1 MLILSDT
8 NLLLRSVQRSH
19 PACRVARRALSALY
33 RDGHTLCLTLQNMAE
48 FWNVCTRPIH
58 VNGMGLGIA
67 ATDRFVGRLE
77 RLFSI
82 LPDSIEVFQIWRQLV
97 VEHSV
102 IGVQVHDARL
112 VATMKAH
119 NIRQII
125 TFNVQDF
132 ARYRDIEVVHPD
144 AIK

>member
-1 MLILSDT
+1 
-8 NLLLRSVQRSH
+8 
-19 PACRVARRALSALY
+19 
-33 RDGHTLCLTLQNMAE
+33 MAE